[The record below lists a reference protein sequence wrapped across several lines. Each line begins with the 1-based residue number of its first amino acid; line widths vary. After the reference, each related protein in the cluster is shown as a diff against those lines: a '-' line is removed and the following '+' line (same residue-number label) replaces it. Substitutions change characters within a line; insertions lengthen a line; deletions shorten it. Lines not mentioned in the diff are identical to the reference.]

1 MRTQLP
7 WFTAGNVTA
16 SAAITVRQLLQHTSG
31 LSDRRYNRALGAD
44 ISLEEWVRDLCRARP
59 TAAVGTSTRTMQSW
73 RCSSKLSARRHQRRL
88 ELPSRTPPRC
98 SPCLPQGR
106 PHHPL

>member
-44 ISLEEWVRDLCRARP
+44 TSLEERCGICVRPGPPPPWVLQPELCSPGA
-59 TAAVGTSTRTMQSW
+59 
-73 RCSSKLSARRHQRRL
+73 ARRNCQRAVTSGGWNCPV
-88 ELPSRTPPRC
+88 EPHPGAPPAC
-98 SPCLPQGR
+98 HKDGLTIA
-106 PHHPL
+106 L